1 MSGFSMIAM
10 IASIAPR
17 EMVLEKL
24 EETVAI
30 YKENV
35 MLGKETLSEEDR
47 AKCLGNLGFITL
59 AVSNQGKDISQVMQE
74 IQQVE
79 STAELH
85 KAMTGST
92 SQN

>member
-1 MSGFSMIAM
+1 MSGFSMMAM
-10 IASIAPR
+10 MAAMAPR

-30 YKENV
+30 YKESI
-35 MLGKETLSEEDR
+35 MLGKETLSEEDKAR
-47 AKCLGNLGFITL
+47 CLGNLGFITL
-59 AVSNQGKDISQVMQE
+59 SVSNQGKDMSQIMKEV
-74 IQQVE
+74 QQVE

-85 KAMTGST
+85 KTMTGST

>member
-1 MSGFSMIAM
+1 MSGFSMLAM
-10 IASIAPR
+10 MASIAPR

-35 MLGKETLSEEDR
+35 VLGKEALSEEDKAR
-47 AKCLGNLGFITL
+47 CLGNLGFITL
-59 AVSNQGKDISQVMQE
+59 SVSNQGKDIPQIMKE
-74 IQQVE
+74 IEQVE
-79 STAELH
+79 STTELH
-85 KAMTGST
+85 RSMTGST

>member
-10 IASIAPR
+10 MASIAPR

-30 YKENV
+30 YKENIV
-35 MLGKETLSEEDR
+35 LGKEALSEEDR
-47 AKCLGNLGFITL
+47 ARCLRNLSFITL
-59 AVSNQGKDISQVMQE
+59 SVSNQGKDISQVMQE
-74 IQQVE
+74 VQQVE

-85 KAMTGST
+85 KSMTGST